1 MENKPQTNSPAEW
14 KALADLLAVLDELGI
29 AYALGGSMASS
40 VYGKVRFTE
49 DADIAVEPFPSLADT
64 LVKRLSPQFY
74 VSLQAVQQAMIHR
87 SSFNVIH
94 VTAAFKIDVF
104 IRNETPFQKQLLQ
117 RRRQVSIPGLSD
129 TKVWAVCPENILLLK
144 LDWYKQG
151 GCTSQK
157 QWNDILGLIAVQKDK
172 LEMPQL
178 TRWAKELK
186 VLDLLEKALQKDA
199 ELNK

>member
-1 MENKPQTNSPAEW
+1 MENKPQINSPSEW

-29 AYALGGSMASS
+29 TYALGGSMASS

-49 DADIAVEPFPSLADT
+49 DADITVEPFPSLADT
-64 LVKRLSPQFY
+64 LVKKLSSNFY
-74 VSLQAVQQAMIHR
+74 VSLQAIQQAIIHR
-87 SSFNVIH
+87 GSFNAIH
-94 VTAAFKIDVF
+94 IAAAFKIDVF

-117 RRRQVSIPGLSD
+117 QRKQVSIPGSSD
-129 TKVWAVCPENILLLK
+129 VKVWAVCPENILLLK

-151 GCTSQK
+151 GCTSEK
-157 QWNDILGLIAVQKDK
+157 QWNDILGLLAVQKDRLDMSK
-172 LEMPQL
+172 L
-178 TRWAKELK
+178 THWANELK